1 MNKAFH
7 VQKIVKFMQTP
18 QKLSD
23 PIKFDHFIKNEIS
36 RACIFQKILEIPEL
50 L

>member
-1 MNKAFH
+1 
-7 VQKIVKFMQTP
+7 MQTP

-23 PIKFDHFIKNEIS
+23 PIKFDDFIKNEIS
-36 RACIFQKILEIPEL
+36 TAHIFQKILDILEL